1 MKVEKIKDVSM
12 IDQFDAVFEMIKALG
27 YNAEQITLLDVA
39 KVKYDIEQSINDL
52 TAWQATCEQHFN
64 D

>member
-1 MKVEKIKDVSM
+1 MKVEKIKDVSVF
-12 IDQFDAVFEMIKALG
+12 DQFDAVFGMIKALG
-27 YNAEQITLLDVA
+27 YDVEQITLLDVA

-52 TAWQATCEQHFN
+52 TAWQATCEQHF

>member
-12 IDQFDAVFEMIKALG
+12 IEQFDAVFEMVKALG
-27 YNAEQITLLDVA
+27 YNVEQITLLDVA
-39 KVKYDIEQSINDL
+39 KIEYDIEQSINDL
-52 TAWQATCEQHFN
+52 TAWQAICEQHF

>member
-12 IDQFDAVFEMIKALG
+12 IDQFDAVFGMIKALG
-27 YNAEQITLLDVA
+27 YDVEQITLLDVA

-52 TAWQATCEQHFN
+52 TAWQATCEQHF